1 MSNPMMQSNFLVD
14 LSVEQ
19 EETIAGGLS
28 IGSVDG
34 IDLDSLTKT
43 KFSEKKLAT
52 VSTVKSGRDGGE
64 VTRIVGASDISS
76 SAFEGLTLNV

>member
-1 MSNPMMQSNFLVD
+1 MSNSMMQSNFLVD

-28 IGSVDG
+28 IGSIDG

-64 VTRIVGASDISS
+64 VTRIVGASDTNSFASELFNI
-76 SAFEGLTLNV
+76 NV